1 MTRLNYHYLR
11 YFWMVAREGSL
22 RRAAERL
29 HVSQPTI
36 SAQVKALEDQLGEK
50 LTRRAGRG
58 LALTDAG
65 RRVLEVAEEI
75 FALGDDLVRAARDP
89 AGVRVQRVAIGVTDS
104 LPKLVSHALMRPL
117 FRLPHPVQVVVSEA
131 SAAELLVQL
140 AAHRLDV
147 VLADEPA
154 PSTPNLR
161 AFNHELGECGV
172 SFLAHPR
179 LAAKLGKKFPRSL
192 DGAPLLLPT
201 HGTALRRSLDQWLL
215 AQALTPNVVAE
226 FDDAALLKI
235 AAADGLGVLPVPTV
249 AEHEA
254 LERYGLVRLGRAE
267 DCRQKFYAVSAER
280 KLTHPAV
287 TAITSAARTE
297 MFTAKPKRAARGARP
312 ARRR

>member
-36 SAQVKALEDQLGEK
+36 SAQVKALEAQLGEK

-140 AAHRLDV
+140 AAHRLDL

-154 PSTPNLR
+154 PSALPVR
-161 AFNHELGECGV
+161 AFNHPLGDCGV
-172 SFLAHPR
+172 SFLATPE
-179 LAAKLGKKFPRSL
+179 LAATLRGPFPKRL
-192 DGAPLLLPT
+192 RGAPILLPT
-201 HGTALRRSLDQWLL
+201 PGTALRRSLEQWLRGETL
-215 AQALTPNVVAE
+215 EPRVVAE
-226 FDDAALLKI
+226 YDDGALMKI
-235 AAADGLGVLPVPTV
+235 AAADGLGVLPIPTA
-249 AEHEA
+249 AEREA
-254 LERYGLVRLGRAE
+254 LERYDLVRVGRTEACRQEFFAISAERRLTDPAVVAITEGGRAE
-267 DCRQKFYAVSAER
+267 LFG
-280 KLTHPAV
+280 
-287 TAITSAARTE
+287 AAASRAPRR
-297 MFTAKPKRAARGARP
+297 AKRRGR
-312 ARRR
+312 